1 VTSTLGV
8 LTYLNLDS
16 IYPEDMG
23 CTLKCPCLSVGT
35 VSHQRKLQGF
45 KLWLLCNA
53 CDMQLAKCSN
63 SRYGQ
68 NHYLG
73 QSVAHACLIKI
84 IAVSVTGDVFC
95 IVGQFKYPLHP
106 HFCLGV
112 AAMVRQ
118 H

>member
-1 VTSTLGV
+1 
-8 LTYLNLDS
+8 
-16 IYPEDMG
+16 
-23 CTLKCPCLSVGT
+23 

-68 NHYLG
+68 NDYR

-84 IAVSVTGDVFC
+84 IAQCLLLGMYFALWVNLNIHSTLISAKECLPWSDSISMFLAFIIWLTDSYSVNT
-95 IVGQFKYPLHP
+95 KM
-106 HFCLGV
+106 HF
-112 AAMVRQ
+112 
-118 H
+118 